1 MRSSLSILLL
11 VICVF
16 SCKELSQE
24 TTSPV
29 TEEKTHPLSPQE
41 NIAAFYRI
49 GNWDTVT
56 ELRFTFNVSRSET
69 GYSRSYV
76 WNTSTDDVIFMN
88 ENDTIEYNRKA
99 PLDSLAIYAD
109 KRFVN
114 DSFWLLS
121 PYKLVWDE
129 GTTISDVSK
138 VTAPISRDTLN
149 KLTIVYGSEGG
160 YTPGDAYDFYFT
172 DAYEIREWVYRKE
185 NSGTASV
192 LTTWD
197 KHETYGD
204 LRFNTLHQDSLK
216 SFKLYFTDIS
226 VK

>member
-11 VICVF
+11 VICVI

-29 TEEKTHPLSPQE
+29 TEVKTHRLTPQE
-41 NIAAFYRI
+41 NIAAYYRI
-49 GNWDTVT
+49 GNWDTLS
-56 ELRFTFNVSRSET
+56 ELRFTFNVSRGET
-69 GYSRSYV
+69 SYSRSYV

-88 ENDTIEYNRKA
+88 EKDTIAYNRKES
-99 PLDSLAIYAD
+99 LDSLANYAD

-121 PYKLVWDE
+121 PYKLIWDE
-129 GTTISDVSK
+129 GTTLSDVSK
-138 VTAPISRDTLN
+138 VAAPISGDTLN

-172 DAYEIREWVYRKE
+172 DSYEIREWAYRKE
-185 NSGTASV
+185 NAGKASV

-197 KHETYGD
+197 KLETYGD